1 MCQEITQ
8 ILLFNSFFLSNKSPS
23 LYRKLKTVK
32 EIAQDNYTHSEKL
45 DSAERV
51 VTFIISRIINY
62 QFTIYNLRTVVV

>member
-32 EIAQDNYTHSEKL
+32 EIAQDSWTHAEKL
-45 DSAERV
+45 DNAESCN
-51 VTFIISRIINY
+51 F
-62 QFTIYNLRTVVV
+62 YN